1 MESNFYEE
9 NFSKF
14 DIEMLNA
21 GSTSNFIARK
31 TTNVNKEFEEVFGSN
46 FVSGNSTELDDLMF
60 EDVLMSNLNDSS
72 NFDDILEE
80 YESRVV
86 GI

>member
-31 TTNVNKEFEEVFGSN
+31 TTNVNKEFEEVFRSN

-80 YESRVV
+80 YESLNFN
-86 GI
+86 